1 MAERENFTVPSSDGH
16 SRLFGTLWKP
26 EGQPSMVL
34 QIAHG
39 CWNIWA
45 AMTNLRPG
53 WQIME
58 SWWLVMTILAMAG
71 LRRIPASLAFLL

>member
-34 QIAHG
+34 QIA
-39 CWNIWA
+39 
-45 AMTNLRPG
+45 R
-53 WQIME
+53 
-58 SWWLVMTILAMAG
+58 
-71 LRRIPASLAFLL
+71 AFPYALGNDRVGDC